1 MLRKKEIIYRHLLGR
16 YFEKRETRFTQLG
29 LSKKFGIS
37 LSTVSNALAPL
48 RSIGAVSVLP
58 RSFVIADA
66 RKLLL
71 FWATSRRLERDVL
84 YRTRYDGPVAEA
96 EKSMPPETVFTAY
109 TAYRMLYGDVPADY
123 SEVYAY
129 ARMEDLG
136 ALKRRFPPKDGPPN
150 VIILEADPFLEKG
163 VVSPPQMFADL
174 WNIRSW
180 YAKEF
185 VDALEKRLF
194 R

>member
-1 MLRKKEIIYRHLLGR
+1 MLRKKEIIYRHLLGC

-29 LSKKFGIS
+29 LSKKFSIS

-66 RKLLL
+66 RKFLL
-71 FWATSRRLERDVL
+71 FWATSRRFERDVI
-84 YRTRYDGPVAEA
+84 YRTRYDGSVTEA
-96 EKSMPPETVFTAY
+96 EKSMSSETVFTAY
-109 TAYRMLYGDVPADY
+109 SAYRMLYGDAPADY

-129 ARMEDLG
+129 ACRENIDG
-136 ALKRRFPPKDGPPN
+136 LKRRFPPKDGPPN
-150 VIILEADPFLEKG
+150 IIILEADQFLGKG
-163 VVSPPQMFADL
+163 VVSPPQMFVDL
-174 WNIRSW
+174 WNLRSW
-180 YAKEF
+180 YAKAF

-194 R
+194 G

>member
-1 MLRKKEIIYRHLLGR
+1 MLQKREIVYRHLLER
-16 YFEKRETRFTQLG
+16 YFGKRETRFTQLG
-29 LSKKFGIS
+29 LSKKFSIS

-66 RKLLL
+66 HKLLV
-71 FWATSRRLERDVL
+71 FWATSRRLERDII
-84 YRTRYDGPVAEA
+84 YMTRYDGPVTEV
-96 EKSMPPETVFTAY
+96 EKSMPSETVFTAY
-109 TAYRMLYGDVPADY
+109 SAYRMLYGDAPADY

-129 ARMEDLG
+129 ARRESIGGLR
-136 ALKRRFPPKDGPPN
+136 RRFPKNDGPPN
-150 VIILEADPFLEKG
+150 IIILEADPFLSKDI
-163 VVSPPQMFADL
+163 VSPPQMFADL

-194 R
+194 G